1 MAHASGTESAAAQ
14 SLRGTPLFSR
24 VPEPVLQRLLRDS
37 WARRYPANQVLW
49 NEGDPGD
56 ALLVLEAG
64 LLRVSRFTNLGQEVV
79 LAVLEPPAV
88 LGELALLDGAPRD
101 ASVLAQRPVTVR
113 FVPRSTF
120 VDLLR
125 SEPTMVDGLLRVLAG
140 WVRAGN
146 ARHVATVALDVPG
159 RFAAWLL
166 ARADRP
172 GANGRVVLA
181 RSQGELAA
189 ELGTTRAT
197 LNRVIKGF
205 EALHLIAVDGDAVR
219 VLDRDELAYYT
230 ADPADG

>member
-1 MAHASGTESAAAQ
+1 MAHASGADSPAAQ
-14 SLRGTPLFSR
+14 SLRGTPSSAGCRSR
-24 VPEPVLQRLLRDS
+24 SCSGRSATAGCGATRPTKCS
-37 WARRYPANQVLW
+37 GTK
-49 NEGDPGD
+49 GDPGD

-64 LLRVSRFTNLGQEVV
+64 LLRVSRCTNLGQEVV

-113 FVPRSTF
+113 FVPRSTC
-120 VDLLR
+120 VDLVR

-172 GANGRVVLA
+172 GANGRGVLA

-197 LNRVIKGF
+197 LNRVTKGF